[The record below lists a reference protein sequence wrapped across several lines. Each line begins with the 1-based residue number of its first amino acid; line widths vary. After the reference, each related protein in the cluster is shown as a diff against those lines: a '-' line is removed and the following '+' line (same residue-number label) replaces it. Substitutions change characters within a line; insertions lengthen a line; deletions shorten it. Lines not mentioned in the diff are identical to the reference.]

1 MRRTAVLAF
10 GLAGVTALA
19 LAAPALAAPP
29 KPFTQNL
36 TFTDATPDPSGN
48 AQSGNE
54 NHCSGLLPKETPI
67 SVKIPGPG
75 DVDITLS
82 AVTGDWALQI
92 QDAAGNVLGGDDV
105 NPPEAEA
112 TSVRL
117 KKAGTIKVLP
127 CNMAGAPT
135 AKVTIAYTYRK

>member
-1 MRRTAVLAF
+1 MRRTAALAT
-10 GLAGVTALA
+10 GLAGITAIA

-29 KPFTQNL
+29 KPFTQTS

-48 AQSGNE
+48 TESGNE
-54 NHCSGLLPKETPI
+54 NHCSGLLPQETPI

-75 DVDITLS
+75 DVDVTLS
-82 AVTGDWALQI
+82 GVTGDWALQI
-92 QDAAGNVLGGDDV
+92 QDAAGNVIGGTDV

-117 KKAGTIKVLP
+117 KKAATIKVLP
-127 CNMAGAPT
+127 CNLAGAPT